1 MAILRSNKIESKGG
15 RKCKRRQRDLQKL
28 HTVSKNVSCA
38 SDLALKDLE
47 LLIAKFRLKLKKVRK
62 TVRPFRYDLN
72 QIPNDYTVDVTKGFK
87 ALDLVDR
94 VPKELQ
100 IGGNDQNHPQEKEA
114 RRQNGC
120 LRRLY
125 K

>member
-1 MAILRSNKIESKGG
+1 MSPSG
-15 RKCKRRQRDLQKL
+15 RYGTGEEQRNSSRRMKRLGQSEID
-28 HTVSKNVSCA
+28 T
-38 SDLALKDLE
+38 E
-47 LLIAKFRLKLKKVRK
+47 LWMC
-62 TVRPFRYDLN
+62 PFKYDLN
-72 QIPNDYTVDVTKGFK
+72 QIPYEYTVDVTKGFK

-125 K
+125 E